1 MLVATYFP
9 NNFFFPS
16 ETAKSFFNIKNKIIT
31 VQSCSGAENRNIIIE
46 RAKMAKDDVL
56 IIDADMVFTPW
67 DVDRIEKHL
76 ETYDIV
82 TGLCLMPT
90 GTPAIFKRDSVL
102 KDYIPMQPE
111 KGIFEVDACGSA
123 FKAISKRIY
132 GKIPKNAFNNITYAD
147 GVTHGPDVS
156 FCARMREQG
165 IKIYCDSDIKIGH
178 IRVRII
184 KPE

>member
-1 MLVATYFP
+1 MIVATYFP

-56 IIDADMVFTPW
+56 IIDADMTFTPW

-90 GTPAIFKRDSVL
+90 GVPAIFKRINS
-102 KDYIPMQPE
+102 DYLPMQPL
-111 KGIFEVDACGSA
+111 KGMFEVAACGSA

-132 GKIPKNAFNNITYAD
+132 DKIPRDSFNNLKEGDI
-147 GVTHGPDVS
+147 THGPDIS
-156 FCARMREQG
+156 FCHRMREQG
-165 IKIYCDSDIKIGH
+165 IKIFCDSDIKIGH

>member
-1 MLVATYFP
+1 MIVATYFP

-16 ETAKSFFNIKNKIIT
+16 ETAKSFIKIKNKIIT

-90 GTPAIFKRDSVL
+90 GTPAIFKWSETTG
-102 KDYIPMQPE
+102 DYIPMKPE
-111 KGIFEVDACGSA
+111 KGIFQVDACGSA

-132 GKIPKNAFNNITYAD
+132 DKIPANPFNNMTFLD
-147 GVTHGPDVS
+147 GMTLGPDIS
-156 FCARMREQG
+156 FCHRMREQG

-178 IRVRII
+178 LRIRVI
-184 KPE
+184 KP